1 MAAYETYSLDD
12 PGAQPAKPVVLVCFG
27 LIVATVVYLAASY
40 VHGTWILAPDDRPI
54 AADFVTI
61 WAAGHMA
68 QAGHAASAYD
78 WTALRSVDAGVTGRP
93 FVGYLGWPYPPTFLF
108 CAVLLSLLPYVGAF
122 IFWISS
128 TFVAYLVAIR
138 AIVGNRIG
146 YFLGAAFPA
155 VLANFVVGQNGFLSA
170 GLIGGA
176 IFLIERQPVYA
187 GVLLGLLTY
196 KPHLAALFPIVLVA
210 SGRWK
215 VLISAGITAAV
226 VMALSWAAFGGESW
240 VAFFSGIKHA
250 LGSDALTD
258 QGKLQSAFG
267 LVLLLCGSKQL
278 AWTVQIAIALFAAI
292 SISAFWR
299 RRASYELKA
308 AALGVGVLLL
318 PSHLL
323 TYDLVILAVPLAFLF
338 RLGNTYGF
346 LRYEMLGIGLVC
358 LLILVFPFVQ
368 APVGFVAVLIVAA
381 LVMRRALSAAVHP
394 ERPTALPALSARATS

>member
-12 PGAQPAKPVVLVCFG
+12 RGAQPAKPVVLVCFG

-40 VHGTWILAPDDRPI
+40 VHGTWILTPDDRPI
-54 AADFVTI
+54 ATDFVTI

-78 WTALRSVDAGVTGRP
+78 WTALRPVDASVTGRP
-93 FVGYLGWPYPPTFLF
+93 FAGYLGWPYPPTFLF
-108 CAVLLSLLPYVGAF
+108 CAALLSSLPYVSAF
-122 IFWISS
+122 LVWVSS

-138 AIVGNRIG
+138 AIVGDRSG
-146 YFLGAAFPA
+146 YLLGAAFPA
-155 VLANFVVGQNGFLSA
+155 VLANFIVGQNGCLSA

-176 IFLIERQPVYA
+176 IVLIERQPVYA

-196 KPHLAALFPIVLVA
+196 KPHLAALFPIVLLA

-226 VMALSWAAFGGESW
+226 MMALSWAAFGGASW
-240 VAFFSGIKHA
+240 MAFFSGIKHA

-267 LVLLLCGSKQL
+267 LVLLLGGGKPL
-278 AWTVQIAIALFAAI
+278 AWAVQIAIALFAAI
-292 SISAFWR
+292 SISVFWR
-299 RRASYELKA
+299 GKASYELKA

-338 RLGNTYGF
+338 RLGSTYGF
-346 LRYEMLGIGLVC
+346 LSYELIGMGLVC
-358 LLILVFPFVQ
+358 LLILVFPLVQ

-381 LVMRRALSAAVHP
+381 LVVRRALSAADRP
-394 ERPTALPALSARATS
+394 ERPIVMPALSARSTG

>member
-1 MAAYETYSLDD
+1 MASYETYSLDD
-12 PGAQPAKPVVLVCFG
+12 PAARPAKPVVLICFG

-40 VHGTWILAPDDRPI
+40 VQGTWILTPGDRPI
-54 AADFVTI
+54 ATDFLTI

-68 QAGHAASAYD
+68 EAGHAASAYD
-78 WTALRSVDAGVTGRP
+78 WTALRSVDASVMGRP
-93 FVGYLGWPYPPTFLF
+93 FAGYLGWPYPPTFLL
-108 CAVLLSLLPYVGAF
+108 CAALLSLLPYVSAF
-122 IFWISS
+122 LFWVFS

-138 AIVGNRIG
+138 AIVGDRTG
-146 YFLGAAFPA
+146 YLLGSAFPA
-155 VLANFVVGQNGFLSA
+155 VLANFIVGQNGFLSA

-176 IFLIERQPVYA
+176 ILLIERQPVYA

-196 KPHLAALFPIVLVA
+196 KPHLVALFPIVLLA

-215 VLISAGITAAV
+215 VLISAGVTAAV
-226 VMALSWAAFGGESW
+226 LMALSWAAFGGDSW
-240 VAFFSGIKHA
+240 VAFFSGIRHA

-258 QGKLQSAFG
+258 QGKLQSTFG
-267 LVLLLCGSKQL
+267 LVLLLGGTKQL
-278 AWTVQIAIALFAAI
+278 AWTVQIAIALFTAI
-292 SISAFWR
+292 SVSVFWR
-299 RRASYELKA
+299 SQASYELKA

-338 RLGNTYGF
+338 RLGNAYGF
-346 LRYEMLGIGLVC
+346 LRYEMVSIGLAC

-381 LVMRRALSAAVHP
+381 LVVRRAFSAAGHP
-394 ERPTALPALSARATS
+394 ERPITATPA